1 MLPADPAIYRI
12 CCQAWW
18 IDLFDARV
26 DITMKKTAFYLF
38 LLISLSV
45 VMSCRPPV
53 QHTDPFYN
61 YDDFTM
67 NRIPLINP
75 VEANRPNSDSPWNLE
90 LDPAIWIVDYP
101 NNRGFHYPYA
111 SVEELEKFAVENG
124 IVMAYSSYVNKD
136 ADAYIQDNY
145 YHWFVMVPADE
156 ITKGFQTE
164 DAFLEHIQTLGVE
177 DPDWQM
183 PDEAFQQFR
192 KTGCLAWIP
201 DCP

>member
-1 MLPADPAIYRI
+1 M
-12 CCQAWW
+12 
-18 IDLFDARV
+18 DLFDAQV
-26 DITMKKTAFYLF
+26 DITMKKPAFYLF

-53 QHTDPFYN
+53 QHADPFYN

-75 VEANRPNSDSPWNLE
+75 IEANRLNSDSPWGIFVVYSLGVSIPKSQEVYLYN
-90 LDPAIWIVDYP
+90 I
-101 NNRGFHYPYA
+101 
-111 SVEELEKFAVENG
+111 EELEKFAVEKG
-124 IVMAYSSYVNKD
+124 VILAYSSYVNKE
-136 ADAYIQDNY
+136 AHAYIQDNY
-145 YHWFVMVPADE
+145 YHWFVIIPDE
-156 ITKGFQTE
+156 EIAEGFQTE
-164 DAFLEHIQTLGVE
+164 DAFLEYIQTLGIE

-201 DCP
+201 DCQ